1 MTPLC
6 LPLLPFYYFI
16 LLNSP
21 FTFLPSP
28 SSIYP
33 SLLLPTPFLLI
44 LPLLFSRLQVKV
56 ISCWKLLPKN
66 RRNKVKSLK
75 IWCLFFLMSFAFLYI
90 LNSLQSSLIVTY
102 RSIHICQQNL
112 NPSADPVPLNV
123 EIHFNLLI
131 FFILQLERKRRR
143 CCFSAAPFFL

>member
-1 MTPLC
+1 
-6 LPLLPFYYFI
+6 
-16 LLNSP
+16 
-21 FTFLPSP
+21 
-28 SSIYP
+28 
-33 SLLLPTPFLLI
+33 
-44 LPLLFSRLQVKV
+44 
-56 ISCWKLLPKN
+56 
-66 RRNKVKSLK
+66 
-75 IWCLFFLMSFAFLYI
+75 MSFAFLYI